1 MTLTIALEVRETL
14 SESSAFYSV
23 ESYSGSVVD
32 SSCWSSPSVYFS
44 KRCLD
49 SASFYINAC
58 TFVLFGSKASSE
70 FESSVSSSSSSGWL
84 DYYSTTGATEA

>member
-14 SESSAFYSV
+14 SESSV
-23 ESYSGSVVD
+23 ESFSGSVVD

-70 FESSVSSSSSSGWL
+70 FAYESSVSSSSSSGWL
-84 DYYSTTGATEA
+84 VYYSTADATEA